1 MKTWALMYLLI
12 WLVFLE
18 MLIAFFPVL
27 AFQPNEYLHGVVGV
41 AVAALAVGVF
51 REIRKSECP
60 DRIKLI
66 VKTTASFTIADGLL
80 GVVLFLPSQWSLTGS
95 VLDFVRFLHFALA
108 VAIITQASA
117 SALAFDMWEEKEF
130 APPSSAPSGVLASR
144 AAGVDGA
151 ASDSRFPVQA
161 SGPTPTPSSAV
172 PRSETRAPPGPSA
185 QLPPGAIEIV
195 TKQINGKPV
204 QVVRIR
210 RSQARKQASAMKR
223 LLIAAVPGF
232 FGLMGL
238 SQVYQ
243 GRKATGFAF
252 FLAGAIAS
260 FLSSWYIII
269 LSRIDAALTHGAILP
284 AYALSL
290 ISSLNVSS
298 PLASKLSVDMLGVV
312 AVLWAVQLFDAMGPF
327 ERNLRKRRSPSE
339 TA

>member
-18 MLIAFFPVL
+18 MLIVLFPVL
-27 AFQPNEYLHGVVGV
+27 AYQPTEYLHGAVGV
-41 AVAALAVGVF
+41 AVAALAVGVY
-51 REIRKSECP
+51 RQVRKSECP
-60 DRIKLI
+60 NRIKLI

-80 GVVLFLPSQWSLTGS
+80 GVLLYIPAQSTLTSS
-95 VLDFVRFLHFALA
+95 VLDLVRFLHFALA

-130 APPSSAPSGVLASR
+130 APPPSLPSGGVATE
-144 AAGVDGA
+144 AAGVS
-151 ASDSRFPVQA
+151 ASAGNSCSPVPA
-161 SGPTPTPSSAV
+161 TGPNQTPPSSV
-172 PRSETRAPPGPSA
+172 PRSETRAAAGPKG

-195 TKQINGKPV
+195 TRQINGKPV

-269 LSRIDAALTHGAILP
+269 LSRIDAALTHGAFLP
-284 AYALSL
+284 AYALSI

-298 PLASKLSVDMLGVV
+298 PLASKLSIDMLGVV

-327 ERNLRKRRSPSE
+327 DRNLRMRRSPPE